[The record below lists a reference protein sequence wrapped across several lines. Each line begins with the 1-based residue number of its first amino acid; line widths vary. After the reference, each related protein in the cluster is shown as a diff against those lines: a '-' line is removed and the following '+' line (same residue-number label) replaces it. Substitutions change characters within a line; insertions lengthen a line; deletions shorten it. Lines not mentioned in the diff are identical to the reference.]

1 MTHARRLP
9 IYQVLRGTCGAII
22 MASLCLATPA
32 QAQFR
37 LPRVTLPSL
46 PSLPNLPP
54 PPQVPVPQEL
64 PRLPAAPGSGSLQN
78 PVPLQMLRQ
87 STVRELLRLHANVLE
102 ADPAGEPV
110 RRQELLLLSPTRVV
124 LDAAIAL
131 GFVVLREQTL
141 PELELHQV
149 VLRPP
154 QGLSTA
160 QALARLRAV
169 DPQVEA
175 DFNHVYTRSGETS
188 PAVSPAS
195 DHAATSRRVGLVDS
209 GLDRRHAS
217 LRGADVRVWGCHDVP
232 MPSPHGTAVA
242 SLLVGR
248 DAAFAGVA
256 TGSVL
261 YAADIYCGQPAG
273 GAAENIA
280 SALAWMA
287 REQVAV
293 VNISLVGPPNL
304 LLERVVR
311 AMSRKG
317 HLLVAAVGNDGPAAP
332 PLYPSAYP
340 GVVGVTAVSSARRV
354 LPEAAQGP
362 QVMFAAP
369 GADLVVAQAGAD
381 YTTAR
386 GTSFAAPIVAGLLA
400 ESMRAPDPAAAAA
413 ALAYLAAN
421 ALDLGAPGRDPV
433 YGIGLVGERP
443 RVAR

>member
-9 IYQVLRGTCGAII
+9 IYQVLRGTCAAII
-22 MASLCLATPA
+22 MASVCLATPA

-37 LPRVTLPSL
+37 LPRVTL

-64 PRLPAAPGSGSLQN
+64 PRLPPAPGAGLLPN

-141 PELELHQV
+141 PELELQQV

-188 PAVSPAS
+188 LAVSPAS
-195 DHAATSRRVGLVDS
+195 DHAATRRRVGLVDS

-217 LRGADVRVWGCHDVP
+217 LRGADVRVWGCNDVP
-232 MPSPHGTAVA
+232 TPSPHGTAVA

-256 TGSVL
+256 TASVL

-369 GADLVVAQAGAD
+369 GADLVVAQAGVD
-381 YTTAR
+381 YSTAR

-421 ALDLGAPGRDPV
+421 ALDLGAAGRDPV

-443 RVAR
+443 PVAR